1 MAPATPGS
9 ARSASPPAVAVT
21 GGHSGFLSNWR
32 ARTWISGSRAMS
44 HFAVLRLVFLLLGA
58 IACVPLV
65 RTVLTLRPRG
75 GRGHYVSFHL
85 IEGRREEGG

>member
-9 ARSASPPAVAVT
+9 ARSASPPAVVVT

-44 HFAVLRLVFLLLGA
+44 HFAVLRLVFLLWA
-58 IACVPLV
+58 
-65 RTVLTLRPRG
+65 RLRASLLCERC
-75 GRGHYVSFHL
+75 
-85 IEGRREEGG
+85 